1 MFVLKKQASHR
12 ANLFDD
18 MGKKRISR
26 TFVLLIVLFLF
37 SCLDNLFAIIV
48 AAFRAYM
55 MRHLRFV
62 ALRASY
68 EARSLELPVC
78 TALVAACL
86 RSFAL
91 WYCHLGYTSLRF
103 HFLFFAN
110 NSCKAAMRGSGMNR
124 SQPQSP

>member
-62 ALRASY
+62 ALRACY
-68 EARSLELPVC
+68 EARSLQFPIR
-78 TALVAACL
+78 TTLVAAG
-86 RSFAL
+86 FGHFTL
-91 WYCHLGYTSLRF
+91 WYCHVGYTSFESLCFYER
-103 HFLFFAN
+103 
-110 NSCKAAMRGSGMNR
+110 NSILL
-124 SQPQSP
+124 